1 MEINEINKKI
11 IEYFNR
17 QGESVD
23 IEINIF
29 ESGIIDS
36 MGIIDLVCYIE
47 EEMEIELNQ
56 DFMKKENFESI
67 STISNCLLQLV
78 ENSN

>member
-1 MEINEINKKI
+1 MEINEINKQI

-23 IEINIF
+23 IEMNIF

-67 STISNCLLQLV
+67 STISNCLLELV